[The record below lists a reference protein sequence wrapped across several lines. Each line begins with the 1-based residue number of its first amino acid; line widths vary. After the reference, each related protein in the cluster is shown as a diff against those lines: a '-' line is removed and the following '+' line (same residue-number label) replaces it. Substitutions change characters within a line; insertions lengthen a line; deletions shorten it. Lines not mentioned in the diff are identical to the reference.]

1 MANSN
6 TPVLDAE
13 VLRLFANSIERYG
26 QDKYSFN
33 ARKPL
38 LHSPPGFSVQ
48 AWSDYADMGWLAAP
62 LPLEDGGF
70 GSHPV
75 AVAALMRYAG
85 EHLALEPLFASVVVC
100 GRLLALCGT
109 SGGAHQRLGALAAG
123 TRLFALAH
131 AENTAA
137 ALDSDVATHCHGGR
151 LSGRKVVV
159 LHGDVADEL
168 IVSAR
173 ESSEAAGP
181 GPAGDGLSLFAVN
194 VKQPGVHKTC
204 YRLLDGRG
212 AASFEFE
219 HAGAELIAPSHVGAA
234 LLANTL
240 DDGRLALC
248 AEAHGAM
255 RALNR
260 QTLAYL
266 KDRRQFGRPIGSNQ
280 VLQHRMVDLFML
292 EQEVAAV
299 VAAAQRAVGQNA
311 WRQRAIMG
319 AVSHAITAGRQISH
333 EAVQMHGG
341 IGTTDEL
348 AVSHYFKRIMV
359 VNRLLGDR
367 DAHLD
372 AFARADAACGA
383 MVKLRQETFPN
394 EEPDHR
400 QS

>member
-1 MANSN
+1 MTTSTA
-6 TPVLDAE
+6 TPLDPE
-13 VLRLFANSIERYG
+13 TLGLFSASVARYG
-26 QDKYSFN
+26 QDKYSFG
-33 ARKPL
+33 ARKAML
-38 LHSPPGFSVQ
+38 QSAPGFGVQ
-48 AWSDYADMGWLAAP
+48 AWSDYADMGWLAAA

-75 AVAALMRYAG
+75 AIAALMRYAG
-85 EHLALEPLFASVVVC
+85 EHLVLEPLFASLVVC
-100 GRLLALCGT
+100 GRLLALCGAT
-109 SGGAHQRLGALAAG
+109 GAAHQRLGALAAG
-123 TRLFALAH
+123 RRFFALAH
-131 AENTAA
+131 AENTADG
-137 ALDSDVATHCHGGR
+137 LDGAVATECRDHK

-168 IVSAR
+168 IVTAR
-173 ESSEAAGP
+173 EP
-181 GPAGDGLSLFAVN
+181 DGQSGGRDPEGGNLSLFAVN
-194 VKQPGVHKTC
+194 VAQPGVRKTG
-204 YRLLDGRG
+204 YKLLDGRG
-212 AASFEFE
+212 AASFELE
-219 HAGAELIAPSHVGAA
+219 DVSAVRIAPPGVGAA
-234 LLANTL
+234 LLAQTL
-240 DDGRLALC
+240 DDARLALC

-266 KDRRQFGRPIGSNQ
+266 KDRRQFGRPIGANQ

-299 VAAAQRAVGQNA
+299 IAAAHRTAGQNA
-311 WRQRAIMG
+311 GRQRAIMG
-319 AVSHAITAGRQISH
+319 ALAHAITGGRQISH

-372 AFARADAACGA
+372 AFARADAACA
-383 MVKLRQETFPN
+383 LAPAA
-394 EEPDHR
+394 
-400 QS
+400 